1 MYTRILTKCF
11 KNKLAKLPSSDME
24 KKCSKSFF
32 DASQSSDI
40 EDEIIKKINTL
51 KPFDMKARKAIPKKH
66 FVLEENNCEEEI
78 SLAPQDRTGNIN
90 WRKCVFECKSVATFA
105 ESFCLFLRLKSGSAR
120 EASDHSAFMGNCQTI
135 SHRFSLIYLVDQ
147 FFFLFL
153 VQLNK
158 MRMLGASKV
167 LPFCFWC

>member
-1 MYTRILTKCF
+1 MIWK
-11 KNKLAKLPSSDME
+11 

-32 DASQSSDI
+32 DSSHSSNI

-90 WRKCVFECKSVATFA
+90 WRKCVCECKSVATFA

-167 LPFCFWC
+167 LPCFWC